1 MVTHHWWASLAGRFV
16 CAMARSKDSIRRVI
30 PRERCEGRRMKK
42 NATAF
47 GAEFVVDFGWRIA
60 NFFSFVPQRH
70 RNRYPR

>member
-1 MVTHHWWASLAGRFV
+1 
-16 CAMARSKDSIRRVI
+16 
-30 PRERCEGRRMKK
+30 MKK